1 MIFDS
6 PGPYHYGELRARGG
20 CRGVLGFRCD
30 RVVHHVVALAN
41 LFETETSILESSCL
55 QALVYSSARKLSP
68 VVIIAQAIL
77 ANLLA
82 KATATTRSGFLA
94 LMATIHSAKAP
105 LYLWATRN
113 TDVHPTTSILRRY
126 RLPCRRSSSG
136 SE

>member
-6 PGPYHYGELRARGG
+6 PGPYHYGELGARGG

-55 QALVYSSARKLSP
+55 QALVYSSVRKLSP

-77 ANLLA
+77 ASLLA

-94 LMATIHSAKAP
+94 LMATIHSAMAP
-105 LYLWATRN
+105 LYL
-113 TDVHPTTSILRRY
+113 
-126 RLPCRRSSSG
+126 
-136 SE
+136 